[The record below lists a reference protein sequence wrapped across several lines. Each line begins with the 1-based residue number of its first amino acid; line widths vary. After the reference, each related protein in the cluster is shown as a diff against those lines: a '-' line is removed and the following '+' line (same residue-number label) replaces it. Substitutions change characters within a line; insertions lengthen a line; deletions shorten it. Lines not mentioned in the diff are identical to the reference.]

1 MEKFDIRLFFVLLF
15 FGTSSAESAT
25 SEKVRYGSKSDYSLL
40 KEDLKGCREFKTDNL
55 SVRLFFKSFENF
67 TVFWAV
73 MILRLSMKYMLV
85 LLKVTVSFWCHK
97 LRQYERKVQ
106 FARKTC

>member
-1 MEKFDIRLFFVLLF
+1 MEKFDIRLFLVLLF

-25 SEKVRYGSKSDYSLL
+25 GEKVRYGSKSDYSLL
-40 KEDLKGCREFKTDNL
+40 KEDLKGCREFKTDSL

-85 LLKVTVSFWCHK
+85 LLKVTVSFWCHT